1 MNERELEIMKD
12 GDFKISNEFIQK
24 LIDDAVNKKDRSVS
38 IFIGAQGTSISVYPL
53 TEEDF

>member
-38 IFIGAQGTSISVYPL
+38 IFIGTQGTSISVYPL